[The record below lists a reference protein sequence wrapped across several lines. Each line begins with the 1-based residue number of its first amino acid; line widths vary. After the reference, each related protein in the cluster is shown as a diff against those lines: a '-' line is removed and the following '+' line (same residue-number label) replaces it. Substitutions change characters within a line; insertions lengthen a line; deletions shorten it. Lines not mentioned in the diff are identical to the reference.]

1 MRNLAIQICVTIAL
15 MLSSG
20 LLIGQK
26 TLLPFDRVT
35 SLEVNRQ
42 LYALD
47 TNIHMSYKSLL
58 LNKSEYDT
66 IIKNTQ
72 LRWGNKQY
80 QKWVGRKL
88 FNENLAILKAK
99 DFYMTIDVLM
109 NLELGK
115 DFDDNSGDQ
124 ISTNTRGVL
133 IQGNITDKVYF
144 RTDFYETQSYF
155 PTYIDSMIAV
165 SRAVPGQGKAKPF
178 KTGGYD
184 YPMVTGIVNFQA
196 TKNVNLQFGQ
206 DKMFIGNGY
215 RSLLLSDNSSP
226 FLYLQAGLSLFEN
239 KLNYHA
245 NWSSLLNLTGVGLSG
260 SGDDLFA
267 KKQANFNYLSIKP
280 NSVFELSL
288 IHI

>member
-1 MRNLAIQICVTIAL
+1 

-26 TLLPFDRVT
+26 TLVPFDRVT

-66 IIKNTQ
+66 IIKNAQ

-80 QKWVGRKL
+80 EKWVGRKL
-88 FNENLAILKAK
+88 FNENLAILQAK

-109 NLELGK
+109 NLEVGK
-115 DFDDNSGDQ
+115 DFDDNANDQ
-124 ISTNTRGVL
+124 ISTNTRGIL

-165 SRAVPGQGKAKPF
+165 SGVVPGQGKAKPF

-215 RSLLLSDNSSP
+215 RSLLLSDNSAP

-245 NWSSLLNLTGVGLSG
+245 NWSSLQTLVKVHGNPG
-260 SGDDLFA
+260 GDDLFA

-280 NSVFELSL
+280 NSLFEIGLFEGVDRKSVV
-288 IHI
+288 